1 MKSQTLDETKSAMI
15 AGGEHWYVP
24 FMDFVDDFRRT
35 KEHAH
40 QFGAPLILNSPRFD
54 ALLASTVECLCD
66 EQGIEAPEWV
76 WNVPALKEPW
86 FVAGIENLKALG
98 IAQSPV
104 YYRRR
109 LIFVLENFLSRV

>member
-1 MKSQTLDETKSAMI
+1 MNCQTLDEIKSAMI

-35 KEHAH
+35 KDHVEL
-40 QFGAPLILNSPRFD
+40 FNAPLKLDSPRYD

-66 EQGIEAPEWV
+66 EQGVEAPEWV
-76 WNVPALKEPW
+76 WNIPSLKEPW
-86 FVAGIENLKALG
+86 FVSGIEDLKAMA